1 MWEYSYIDR
10 DNDYARFLMHHG
22 ILGQKWGVRRF
33 QNPDGSLTPLGRKRY
48 YKMGMSPDDRLD
60 RLLDPKRNLDD
71 YVLKKGTAVNR
82 VERNDPDDPKYR
94 DPSVKGAYVSVD
106 NFIDRGLN
114 GKLFYVDWMSGNG
127 AYTDVTEIHDYV
139 AKKDLRIANG
149 QKVIDELMK
158 RDGGVLAS
166 YLSNT
171 DYQSAPAKNK
181 KELDQIIKRRHD
193 AEENISEYLSNN
205 FTMNKTAISAIGSA
219 LAKRGYDAME
229 DIYDINTSMP
239 IIVFD
244 MDKSFKKTKTTS
256 AREYIKSDEWR
267 KELNKAKAAFEERER
282 KRRGG

>member
-1 MWEYSYIDR
+1 MWEYSYIGR

-48 YKMGMSPDDRLD
+48 SNMGMSPDDRKE
-60 RLLDPKRNLDD
+60 RWLDPKRNLDD

-82 VERNDPDDPKYR
+82 VERNDPEDPKYR

-106 NFIDRGLN
+106 NFIDRGIN
-114 GKLFYVDWMSGNG
+114 GKAFYTDWMSGNG
-127 AYTDVTEIHDYV
+127 VYTDVTEIHDYV

-158 RDGGVLAS
+158 KDGDVLAS
-166 YLSNT
+166 YFSNM
-171 DYQSAPAKNK
+171 DYKSTPAKNK
-181 KELDQIIKRRHD
+181 KELDQIIERRHD
-193 AEENISEYLSNN
+193 AEKNIREYLSNN
-205 FTMNKTAISAIGSA
+205 FTMNKTALSDISSA
-219 LAKRGYDAME
+219 LAKSGYDAME
-229 DIYDINTSMP
+229 DIYDVDTSMP

-244 MDKSFKKTKTTS
+244 MDKSFKKTKTT
-256 AREYIKSDEWR
+256 AALDYVKSDEYK
-267 KELNKAKAAFEERER
+267 KEADKMMAKWIEQDR